1 MPSSPGLRHSL
12 TLLARLS
19 AAGDGMGFARL
30 RAETRLPAATL
41 ARLLKVLAEEGW
53 VTGGGNRPWQ
63 AGPAF
68 RTSAVRLI
76 PHVGLGELLQ
86 PLVTSLAEATGE
98 SAAVVEWCSEG
109 IRFLAKDERP
119 DSYHYLAVGAT
130 NPAVTIHP
138 FGQLLL
144 AHLPVEERRPFAAA
158 IRRAKL
164 DLSRIQDESS
174 RQQVHI
180 ASDRGLRYCAG
191 IPDAAGRI
199 RLCIGVSLLPRP
211 LTPRAS
217 DELAEAVRQH
227 ARRAAELLI
236 RRSAT

>member
-19 AAGDGMGFARL
+19 AAGHGLGFARL
-30 RAETRLPAATL
+30 REETHLPAATL

-53 VTGGGNRPWQ
+53 VTGGRNRPWQ

-68 RTSAVRLI
+68 RASAVRLI

-98 SAAVVEWCSEG
+98 SAAVVEWCNEG
-109 IRFLAKDERP
+109 IRFLSKDERP
-119 DSYHYLAVGAT
+119 DSYHYLDVGAI
-130 NPAVTIHP
+130 NPAVIHHP

-144 AHLPVEERRPFAAA
+144 AHVPVEERRSFSAA

-164 DLSRIQDESS
+164 DLARIQDEYS
-174 RQQVHI
+174 RQQIHI

-191 IPDAAGRI
+191 IPDATGRI

-211 LTPRAS
+211 LTQRVG

-227 ARRAAELLI
+227 ARRATELLI
-236 RRSAT
+236 RRASS